1 MCYGCDNM
9 PQISIQRK
17 FQTNVFSYDVILKGN
32 GHSVPV
38 RAMFDTGATRT
49 SISKRMTDVLGLV
62 SLGTISGFAASGR
75 FTYPKY
81 IVCLELSENIIIPD
95 LAVGGIN
102 IGENGYDVIIGMDV
116 ICQGELM
123 IMRDS
128 DKQTLIFQVDY
139 TK

>member
-1 MCYGCDNM
+1 M
-9 PQISIQRK
+9 
-17 FQTNVFSYDVILKGN
+17 
-32 GHSVPV
+32 
-38 RAMFDTGATRT
+38 A
-49 SISKRMTDVLGLV
+49 DVLGLV

-75 FTYPKY
+75 FTYPKH

-123 IMRDS
+123 IMRDG